1 MAKQYLFIILFFT
14 TSLLFAQNGTV
25 TGTITD
31 KKTKETLIG
40 ATIVLNEKTGVT
52 SDEKGNFSLFV
63 KPGKHQLTIKLM
75 GYAGE
80 TRNIEVVANEKI
92 TLNVELE
99 DKTKVLDEV
108 VVSAGRFEQK
118 LSEVTV
124 SMEIIKP
131 STIENNNTTRIDEA
145 ITKIPGVTIMDDQA
159 SIRGGSGYSYGAGS
173 RVLLLVDDLPMLSG
187 SAGDVKWDFAP
198 VENID
203 QIEIIKGAA
212 SALYGSSALNG
223 IINIRTYFPGN
234 IPQTKVIFSSGI
246 YMNPERKD
254 IIWWGN
260 TQPTFSCNQFSH
272 SRKMG
277 NFDLTVGGALLS
289 NSGYRQNNDEQ
300 SYRGNFNTRYRSKKH
315 KGLSYG
321 INANFMNRKGG
332 EFLLWQDGDSGVY
345 KPASSFLQ
353 RFSNSRVNI
362 DPYIVYFNEKGA
374 RHSLRTR
381 YFNTTNKNDTGQDNK
396 DDLYYGEYQ
405 FQKHY
410 KNELTWTSGIT
421 GNYCISNSLLFGN
434 RKHYSS
440 SAGIYTQLDRKFGN
454 LSVSIGGRW
463 EGYKLD
469 ESNEEINNFSQTF
482 TAITNTI
489 GGFFK
494 DSNSKPVF
502 RTGLNYQ
509 LFEYTFLRT
518 SFGQGFR
525 YPTIAEKYTQSSVG
539 SLNLF
544 PNENLKPET
553 GWSAELG
560 FKQGFKISRWK
571 GYIDVAGFWTQYH
584 NMIEFT
590 FGQHNPDSVV
600 LTFFNFS
607 QWTGFK
613 AENISNAQING
624 IDISI
629 MGQGKL
635 FGLPATLVAGYTYTN
650 PIDLDV
656 NRDSLKTTDAN
667 ILKYR
672 FYHSAKIDL
681 EVTYRKFT
689 AGVSAEY
696 NSNIINIDKAFEDPL
711 FYADGVT
718 PIIQNGDSVYIMPGL
733 KDYRAK
739 HNKGDIVLN
748 VRLSYQILES
758 SKLSIVIRNL
768 LNREYMIRPGD
779 VQAPRNIALQYSL
792 KF

>member
-1 MAKQYLFIILFFT
+1 MAKLYFFIILFFT
-14 TSLLFAQNGTV
+14 STLLFSQNATV
-25 TGTITD
+25 SGTITD

-40 ATIVLNEKTGVT
+40 ASIILNEKTGVT

-63 KPGKHQLTIKLM
+63 KPGKHQLKFKLM
-75 GYAGE
+75 GYSAE
-80 TRNIEVVANEKI
+80 TRNIEVKANEKI
-92 TLNVELE
+92 TLNIELE
-99 DKTKVLDEV
+99 DQTKVLDEV

-118 LSEVTV
+118 LSDVTV

-234 IPQTKVIFSSGI
+234 IPQTKIIFSSGI
-246 YMNPERKD
+246 YMNPERTSA
-254 IIWWGN
+254 IWWGN

-277 NFDLTVGGALLS
+277 NFDLVVGGALLT

-321 INANFMNRKGG
+321 INANFMDRKGG
-332 EFLLWQDGDSGVY
+332 EFILWQDGDSGIF
-345 KPASSFLQ
+345 KPSAGFIQ
-353 RFSNSRVNI
+353 RFHNSRLNI
-362 DPYIVYFNEKGA
+362 DPYIVYFNDKGS

-381 YFNTTNKNDTGQDNK
+381 YFNTTNINNTGQDNK
-396 DDLYYGEYQ
+396 DDLFYGEYQ
-405 FQKHY
+405 FQKHFR
-410 KNELTWTSGIT
+410 NELTWTSGIT
-421 GNYCISNSLLFGN
+421 GNYCISNSLLYGN

-440 SAGIYTQLDRKFGN
+440 SAGIYTQLDKKFGN
-454 LSVSIGGRW
+454 LNISLGGRW

-469 ESNEEINNFSQTF
+469 VSNEEVTSFSQTF
-482 TAITNTI
+482 SAAANTI
-489 GGFFK
+489 GGFFQDK
-494 DSNSKPVF
+494 NSKPVF
-502 RTGLNYQ
+502 RTGLSYQ
-509 LFEYTFLRT
+509 LLEYSFIRA

-525 YPTIAEKYTQSSVG
+525 YPTIAEKYTASTVG
-539 SLNLF
+539 SLNIF
-544 PNENLKPET
+544 PNENLKAET

-560 FKQGFKISRWK
+560 FKQGFKISKWK

-590 FGQHNPDSVV
+590 FGQHNPDSIPITV
-600 LTFFNFS
+600 FNFS
-607 QWTGFK
+607 SWTGFK
-613 AENISNAQING
+613 AENISNAQITG
-624 IDISI
+624 IDISV

-656 NRDSLKTTDAN
+656 NRDSLKSTNGD

-672 FYHSAKIDL
+672 FYHSAKLDL
-681 EVTYRKFT
+681 EVTYKKIT
-689 AGVSAEY
+689 GGVSAEY
-696 NSNIINIDKAFEDPL
+696 NSFIINIDKAFEDPL
-711 FYADGVT
+711 RWPNGT
-718 PIIQNGDSVYIMPGL
+718 PMVQSNGDTLFIMPGL
-733 KDYRAK
+733 RDYRAK
-739 HNKGDIVLN
+739 HNTGDLVLN
-748 VRLSYQILES
+748 FRLSYQILES
-758 SKLSIVIRNL
+758 SKLSIVIRNV

-779 VQAPRNIALQYSL
+779 VQGPRNIALQYAL